1 MKYPND
7 FQLIRPNIGQG
18 EDTIDSFSLLTSII
32 NDLNYATFKFRLAN
46 SLPII
51 IGDFDTVKD
60 CLKEFIIKAIT
71 NFSGFRGTCHI
82 LFREDLESSFLGYF
96 IEESEETGAS
106 EDENHL
112 ADLVDVI
119 YRFNLGIC
127 PEIQIGSKQ
136 QITESDT
143 SSF

>member
-1 MKYPND
+1 MKYPDD
-7 FQLIRPNIGQG
+7 FQLIHPSLGQG

-32 NDLNYATFKFRLAN
+32 NDLHSVSFKFRLAN

-60 CLKEFIIKAIT
+60 CFKEFILKAIS
-71 NFSGFRGTCHI
+71 NFSEFRGTCHI

-96 IEESEETGAS
+96 IEESEVTWVPG
-106 EDENHL
+106 DKNHL

-119 YRFNLGIC
+119 QGFNLGIC
-127 PEIQIGSKQ
+127 PEAQIESKKILRFQ
-136 QITESDT
+136 AANS
-143 SSF
+143 